1 MTGRQVIVTFGLP
14 STAIDRRVGYDG
26 DYGPLTQ
33 SRTLQSYVKAVTGF
47 NVLVLLALRSFYRP
61 ACLTILFI

>member
-14 STAIDRRVGYDG
+14 LTAIDGRVGYDG

-33 SRTLQSYVKAVTGF
+33 SRTLQSYVKVTGV
-47 NVLVLLALRSFYRP
+47 NVLVLSALRSFFRP